1 MLIPPGSTTNIES
14 TMMCIVGISWCIMGN
29 TFSSD
34 TQLHVGIQMQFFCK
48 MMDMWTVNNKFK
60 VSVQFLVE
68 IKHCK
73 QVQDT

>member
-1 MLIPPGSTTNIES
+1 
-14 TMMCIVGISWCIMGN
+14 MMCIVGISWCIIGN

-34 TQLHVGIQMQFFCK
+34 TQLHVGIKMQFFCK
-48 MMDMWTVNNKFK
+48 IMDMWTVNNKCE